1 MPEESITE
9 ATDSNED
16 REENI
21 VVFRR
26 LLRQL
31 PRDVLVKEIEE
42 WAAEN
47 GNVLSNLRSKLHEEE
62 AEQPVKQQEN
72 RFPIRDG
79 ILDALRRRNA
89 VVADICFDV
98 IAKPLEKSTV
108 RSEDALTDRAWRQF
122 LRSEMSSLLRCG
134 YLREVSK
141 QRRGRLWQLCA
152 RTSLLREDAGEQYYK
167 NLCEMR
173 MEEHADVA
181 SEIGRDLGRSMPD
194 IPYIASPEGQD
205 RLRKC
210 LLAYSAH
217 NKELGYCQGMNF
229 IAALLLLHIDD
240 DEDTFWTLHS
250 VVTQVIPGG
259 LTRTLTSFKI
269 SVLVLCDLLKTL
281 APDIYLELEGLEI
294 VVSELLG
301 MVCPQ
306 WFISL
311 FVNALPLPLV
321 MKLWDIIFLEGSVA
335 IFQIGIAILYTY
347 SKHLQETEQPF
358 PTMAPDYVAR
368 LMSFCKRIN
377 ESGQREILDKR
388 KDLARSLTLD
398 KVDSVWSPNEARVNE
413 EIRRER
419 EERELLASIRR
430 EEYQVASYILV
441 SLTHTAHR
449 LRNLYHFTTRCPQI
463 VQLMQK
469 ASRVAETQIQRLT
482 VYIKGV
488 QDANSSPRAEPF
500 VPSIILEQHIG
511 YDASQL
517 ADKRLSWTEEEI
529 IVETCIFDVSKL
541 VSKLQTFESRFCS
554 ESGQEDYSAM
564 LSLRSRGSLG
574 ELQEALKKLA
584 SALRASL
591 REVPSARY
599 SIRVLSQALPGA
611 LAIEPLYHA
620 RESTEAEVMPGD
632 WSGLVRC
639 LLTIRR
645 LRAENELCGLKTS
658 QGTKREL
665 DEAEMHVVNKLQAHF
680 GRSNS
685 AAVIDGVERCLQ
697 DWHLNPD
704 EALFAHHLPFSRSN
718 SSPPSHSHVIIVLG
732 RNLDVILGL
741 LRFLPRLKNLHQAYA
756 TTLSHLRNAQLRVTT
771 TVQEAEVRRRVDAIL
786 QVLTEV
792 KGKLHPPKEEASSL
806 VSADDVSKSNI
817 PSSTASDT
825 LLVQILLQLHLTE
838 WLCLSLPSPWLKL
851 QVAPL
856 SLPLSLFPC
865 ILTSSTFHCTSL
877 CLTFHPCRLL
887 SSSLVKLSLWQ
898 SDLDAYR
905 NKARSI
911 AQQHEGSTRE
921 EYSSGIYLVSSQERS
936 MSLHLR
942 GWSTPAKASSQ
953 EQKLGNQ
960 CVVLCCVVRNRML

>member
-1 MPEESITE
+1 MVEETPVPESEGKDNMPPQGT
-9 ATDSNED
+9 TDSDGMQHEG
-16 REENI
+16 EG
-21 VVFRR
+21 RR
-26 LLRQL
+26 ALLRQL
-31 PRDVLVKEIEE
+31 LRELPRDVVVTEVEE

-47 GNVLSNLRSKLHEEE
+47 GSVVNNLRSKFHDDETGQ
-62 AEQPVKQQEN
+62 ASRQPEN
-72 RFPIRDG
+72 RFPIRDQ

-98 IAKPLEKSTV
+98 IARPLEKSSV
-108 RSEDALTDRAWRQF
+108 KSEDALTDRAWRQF
-122 LRSEMSSLLRCG
+122 LCAEMSSLLQGG
-134 YLREVSK
+134 YLKEVSK
-141 QRRGRLWQLCA
+141 QRRGRLWRLCA

-167 NLCEMR
+167 HLCELR
-173 MEEHADVA
+173 MEDHADVA

-194 IPYIASPEGQD
+194 IPYIASPEGQE
-205 RLRKC
+205 RLRRC

-217 NKELGYCQGMNF
+217 NKELGYSQGMNF
-229 IAALLLLHIDD
+229 IAALLLLHLED

-250 VVTQVIPGG
+250 VVTQLIPGG

-321 MKLWDIIFLEGSVA
+321 VKLWDIIFLEGSVA
-335 IFQIGIAILYTY
+335 IFQIGIAILFTY
-347 SKHLQETEQPF
+347 SRHLQETEQPF

-377 ESGQREILDKR
+377 ESGQREILEKR
-388 KDLARSLTLD
+388 KDLARTLTME

-430 EEYQVASYILV
+430 EEFHVARYILV
-441 SLTHTAHR
+441 NLTSTAQR

-463 VQLMQK
+463 VQHMQK
-469 ASRVAETQIQRLT
+469 ANRVAETQIQRLT
-482 VYIKGV
+482 VYVKGLPE
-488 QDANSSPRAEPF
+488 SSTPPKAEPF

-511 YDASQL
+511 FDASQL
-517 ADKRLSWTEEEI
+517 AEKRLSWTEEEI
-529 IVETCIFDVSKL
+529 IVEACIFDVSKL
-541 VSKLQTFESRFCS
+541 LSKLQTFESRFCS

-620 RESTEAEVMPGD
+620 KESTEAEVMPGD

-704 EALFAHHLPFSRSN
+704 EALFVHHLPFSRSS
-718 SSPPSHSHVIIVLG
+718 SSPPAHSHVVVVLG
-732 RNLDVILGL
+732 RNLDVILSL

-771 TVQEAEVRRRVDAIL
+771 TVQEAEVRRRLDVIL

-792 KGKLHPPKEEASSL
+792 KARLYPSKEQASSQM
-806 VSADDVSKSNI
+806 SADDVSK
-817 PSSTASDT
+817 
-825 LLVQILLQLHLTE
+825 ILLQLHLTE

-851 QVAPL
+851 Q
-856 SLPLSLFPC
+856 
-865 ILTSSTFHCTSL
+865 
-877 CLTFHPCRLL
+877 
-887 SSSLVKLSLWQ
+887 

-905 NKARSI
+905 NKARNF
-911 AQQHEGSTRE
+911 AQQ
-921 EYSSGIYLVSSQERS
+921 
-936 MSLHLR
+936 
-942 GWSTPAKASSQ
+942 
-953 EQKLGNQ
+953 
-960 CVVLCCVVRNRML
+960 